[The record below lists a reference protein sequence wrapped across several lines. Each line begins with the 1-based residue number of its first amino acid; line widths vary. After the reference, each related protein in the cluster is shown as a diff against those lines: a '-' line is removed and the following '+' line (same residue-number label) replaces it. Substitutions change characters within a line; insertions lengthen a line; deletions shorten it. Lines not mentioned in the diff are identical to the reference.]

1 MSHLGMKDLLSSQ
14 DEPDIISD
22 DIYEKGQWRL
32 RLFHS
37 CQSIEGF
44 HKGNLIEEVDDIKF
58 GIYLYIYICF
68 IRAKL
73 TYNKITIRID

>member
-22 DIYEKGQWRL
+22 DIYEKGQWLL

-44 HKGNLIEEVDDIKF
+44 DKRNSIEEEDDIKF
-58 GIYLYIYICF
+58 GMYIYIFAYPCYLC
-68 IRAKL
+68 I
-73 TYNKITIRID
+73 I